1 MPRMALHWQI
11 IIAMVIGAVVGLL
24 LNFTAGDYDLEEPVE
39 VKEAELHPYGLSAPV
54 VVHEGTFWSHDRT
67 DRILMEF
74 RERDSARVRRV
85 FVGVL
90 DDEARKKPKG
100 TRLRGSPECPPLP
113 QKEVF
118 EYKEVIQPSLGELK
132 KRDPQAFALFQRH
145 GRSTARSVGDRLK
158 MLGDLFLRMLKMV
171 SVPLIVFSLTT
182 GVMGLGH
189 AERLGKMFGRT
200 VLYYVSTS
208 MLAICT
214 GLLMVNLI
222 QPGVDHQQQAGAQ
235 AAGGV
240 EAAEQGKKLSTV
252 LFEQVENMIPPNPM
266 QAVAAGQF
274 LGIIAFT
281 LAFAIFA
288 ILAGG
293 RTAETVRDLA
303 NAGFNVM
310 MKMTM
315 AVIKLAPAGVLCLM
329 LFAAATQGLSVFG
342 RLGMYMVTVA
352 CALALHALVILPLIL
367 KFVARRNPW
376 KFAQA
381 MSPALL
387 TAFSSASSNATLPLT
402 LTSVERRAGVSNRV
416 SSFVLPLGATVNMDG
431 TALYEVVAVLFIA
444 NLTPGVD
451 LTIVQQVIVAFTAL
465 LASIGA
471 AGIPHAGLVM
481 MVIILQAVG
490 LPTEAQGLIIAVDR
504 VLDMCR
510 TCVNVW
516 SDSCGCAVIA
526 RFEAGSGDG
535 PTPAA
540 EPDKDTVT

>member
-1 MPRMALHWQI
+1 MPRIALHWQI

-24 LNFTAGDYDLEEPVE
+24 LNFTAGEYRLEKPVA
-39 VKEAELHPYGLSAPV
+39 VQEAELHPYGLSTPV
-54 VVHEGTFWSHDRT
+54 PVHDGAFWSHDRT
-67 DRILMEF
+67 DRILMQFSED
-74 RERDSARVRRV
+74 ENTTVSRV
-85 FVGVL
+85 FVGAL
-90 DDEARKKPKG
+90 DDESREKPKG
-100 TRLRGSPECPPLP
+100 QRLADLTQWPEVPRGELSAI
-113 QKEVF
+113 
-118 EYKEVIQPSLGELK
+118 KEVIQPSLDELK
-132 KRDPQAFALFQRH
+132 KRDPQAYALFQRH

-158 MLGDLFLRMLKMV
+158 MFGDLFLRMLKMV

-208 MLAICT
+208 MFAICT

-222 QPGVDHQQQAGAQ
+222 QPGVDQDQQAAAQ
-235 AAGGV
+235 AAGAEQAV
-240 EAAEQGKKLSTV
+240 EQGKKLSTV

-266 QAVAAGQF
+266 QAVASGQF

-288 ILAGG
+288 ILVGG
-293 RTAETVRDLA
+293 RTADTVRDVA
-303 NAGFNVM
+303 SAGFEVM

-315 AVIKLAPAGVLCLM
+315 AVIKLAPFGVLCLM

-352 CALALHALVILPLIL
+352 CALAMHAFVILPLIL
-367 KFVARRNPW
+367 KFVARRKPW
-376 KFAQA
+376 EFAQA

-402 LTSVERRAGVSNRV
+402 LTSVEQRGRVSNRV

-526 RFEAGSGDG
+526 RFEAGDGDA
-535 PTPAA
+535 PS
-540 EPDKDTVT
+540 PDALRAGDTVI

>member
-1 MPRMALHWQI
+1 
-11 IIAMVIGAVVGLL
+11 
-24 LNFTAGDYDLEEPVE
+24 
-39 VKEAELHPYGLSAPV
+39 
-54 VVHEGTFWSHDRT
+54 
-67 DRILMEF
+67 
-74 RERDSARVRRV
+74 
-85 FVGVL
+85 
-90 DDEARKKPKG
+90 
-100 TRLRGSPECPPLP
+100 
-113 QKEVF
+113 
-118 EYKEVIQPSLGELK
+118 
-132 KRDPQAFALFQRH
+132 
-145 GRSTARSVGDRLK
+145 
-158 MLGDLFLRMLKMV
+158 
-171 SVPLIVFSLTT
+171 
-182 GVMGLGH
+182 
-189 AERLGKMFGRT
+189 
-200 VLYYVSTS
+200 
-208 MLAICT
+208 
-214 GLLMVNLI
+214 
-222 QPGVDHQQQAGAQ
+222 
-235 AAGGV
+235 
-240 EAAEQGKKLSTV
+240 
-252 LFEQVENMIPPNPM
+252 
-266 QAVAAGQF
+266 
-274 LGIIAFT
+274 
-281 LAFAIFA
+281 
-288 ILAGG
+288 
-293 RTAETVRDLA
+293 
-303 NAGFNVM
+303 M

-315 AVIKLAPAGVLCLM
+315 AVIQLAPLGVLCLM

-352 CALALHALVILPLIL
+352 CALAMHALIILPLIL
-367 KFVARRNPW
+367 RFMGRRSPW

-526 RFEAGSGDG
+526 RFEAGGGDG
-535 PTPAA
+535 PTPVAA
-540 EPDKDTVT
+540 KESDTMI

>member
-1 MPRMALHWQI
+1 MPRIALHWQI
-11 IIAMVIGAVVGLL
+11 IIAMVIGAAVGLL
-24 LNFTAGDYDLEEPVE
+24 LNFTAGDYRLDEPVE
-39 VKEAELHPYGLSAPV
+39 IQEAELHPYGLSAPV
-54 VVHEGTFWSHDRT
+54 AVNDGTFWSHDRT
-67 DRILMEF
+67 DRILMQL
-74 RERDSARVRRV
+74 RDDGSTTVRRV
-85 FVGVL
+85 FVGAL
-90 DDEARKKPKG
+90 DDEAREKPKNQ
-100 TRLRGSPECPPLP
+100 RLTDLTDWPPLA
-113 QKEVF
+113 QDEEF
-118 EYKEVIQPSLGELK
+118 EITEVIQPSLGELK
-132 KRDPQAFALFQRH
+132 KRDPQAYAIFQRH

-158 MLGDLFLRMLKMV
+158 LLGDLFLRMLKMV

-200 VLYYVSTS
+200 ILYYVSTS

-222 QPGVDHQQQAGAQ
+222 QPGVDHGQQAADQ

-240 EAAEQGKKLSTV
+240 EATEQGKKLSTV
-252 LFEQVENMIPPNPM
+252 LFEQLENMIPSNPV
-266 QAVAAGQF
+266 QAVAEGQF

-288 ILAGG
+288 ILVGG
-293 RTAETVRDLA
+293 RTAETVRELA

-315 AVIKLAPAGVLCLM
+315 AVIQLAPLGVLCLM

-352 CALALHALVILPLIL
+352 CALAMHALIILPLIL
-367 KFVARRNPW
+367 KFIGRRSPW
-376 KFAQA
+376 KYAQA

-526 RFEAGSGDG
+526 RFEAVKGNGSVPVSQKESDMMI
-535 PTPAA
+535 
-540 EPDKDTVT
+540 